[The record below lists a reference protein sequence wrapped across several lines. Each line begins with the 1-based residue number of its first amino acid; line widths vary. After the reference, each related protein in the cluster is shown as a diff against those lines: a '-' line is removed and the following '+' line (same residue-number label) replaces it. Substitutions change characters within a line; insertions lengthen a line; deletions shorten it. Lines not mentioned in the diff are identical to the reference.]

1 MKKIVEL
8 LRSAEAWLDSHGR
21 PAWLTTMV
29 LGFIFVWPLGLAIL
43 FYMLWSG
50 RMGCKNR
57 GWGRSKRNVEAF
69 EETGNAAFD
78 EYRAD
83 TLKRLEEE
91 RTAFTGFLEKLRAA
105 KDKAEFE
112 QFMADRGRKTDEK
125 TISA

>member
-1 MKKIVEL
+1 ME
-8 LRSAEAWLDSHGR
+8 WQN
-21 PAWLTTMV
+21 
-29 LGFIFVWPLGLAIL
+29 GLQD
-43 FYMLWSG
+43 
-50 RMGCKNR
+50 R

-112 QFMADRGRKTDEK
+112 QFMADRGRKTEEK